1 MPFCAPFRILQPLHQ
16 TRLFVFGAVLYLGLL
31 SVAQAQVK
39 LDVPYVPTPY
49 DTVHRMLELADVQPD
64 DKLIDLGSGDGR
76 IVVQAARD
84 WGVSGALGVD
94 IDPERIEEAR
104 QNARATGVDDRVEFI
119 RGDLFEMDFSE
130 ATVLTMY
137 LLESINQHLRPIILE
152 QLRPGTRVVS
162 HVFGMGNWKPDTT
175 IQARGLQA
183 FLWIV
188 PARVGGNWRLEA
200 GDGSTHV
207 LSFSQEFQ
215 QVDGMYQ
222 VEDTTQGMTFC
233 ALRGD
238 EIRFTVAGKH
248 YIGRVEG
255 DSIIGVPGPGAVS
268 QWQAKRI

>member
-1 MPFCAPFRILQPLHQ
+1 MTFCEKPRIFDRARSMLVTTALS
-16 TRLFVFGAVLYLGLL
+16 FGMVGAGH
-31 SVAQAQVK
+31 AQVK

-84 WGVSGALGVD
+84 WGVRGAIGVD
-94 IDPERIEEAR
+94 IDPQRIAEAQ
-104 QNARATGVDDRVEFI
+104 QNAREAGVEEHVEFVQ
-119 RGDLFEMDFSE
+119 GDLFQMDFSE

-137 LLESINQHLRPIILE
+137 LLESINLHLRPIIFE

-162 HVFGMGNWKPDTT
+162 HVFSMGTWKPDRT
-175 IQARGLQA
+175 IVARGLQA

-188 PARVGGNWRLEA
+188 PAKVGGNWRLERP
-200 GDGSTHV
+200 DGTHHV
-207 LSFSQEFQ
+207 MSFSQEFQ

-222 VEDTTQGMTFC
+222 VDDATQSMTFSS
-233 ALRGD
+233 LKGD
-238 EIRFTVAGKH
+238 ELRFSIAGEH

-255 DSIIGVPGPGAVS
+255 DTITGVSGPGTVS
-268 QWQAKRI
+268 QWSARRI